1 MSGSVEIETDY
12 LVVGAGALG
21 MGFVDTLIEHCDAD
35 VVMID
40 RRHRPGGHWLES
52 YPFVQLHQP
61 SANYGVSSTPLGSD
75 RIELGGRDAGFHER
89 ASGTEICGYYDEIM
103 RHRLLASGRVRFFPM
118 CDYLDERRFRSR
130 LTGVETSVSVRRS
143 VVDATYM
150 ASRVPASDPPPFDVA
165 DGVRCVPVGALT
177 SVAKP
182 PAGYVIIGGGK
193 TAMDAVCWLLDQ
205 GCRPSDINW
214 IRPRESWILN
224 RALLQPGTGV
234 VSTFEGIVLELEA
247 IAESDSI
254 EQVYD
259 RLEELQVV
267 LRIDRSVQPTMLKG
281 ATASVGEVDQL
292 RRIENV
298 VRLGHVERIEPD
310 AIVLEQGSISTS
322 SGHLHIHCASAGLS
336 DNRPKAIFADDTITL
351 QPITRAASASP
362 TGLLG
367 FVEASPRS
375 TAEKNRLCP
384 PNPWFDTPFD
394 FTRHLLTGMKTEIEW
409 QRAPDLVSWVEA
421 SRLNLMKGLDQDPET
436 ATVADLQRRFLT
448 ALFPALAKLEE
459 LEAHA
464 SPAERARIFSSGA

>member
-1 MSGSVEIETDY
+1 M
-12 LVVGAGALG
+12 
-21 MGFVDTLIEHCDAD
+21 
-35 VVMID
+35 
-40 RRHRPGGHWLES
+40 
-52 YPFVQLHQP
+52 
-61 SANYGVSSTPLGSD
+61 
-75 RIELGGRDAGFHER
+75 
-89 ASGTEICGYYDEIM
+89 
-103 RHRLLASGRVRFFPM
+103 
-118 CDYLDERRFRSR
+118 
-130 LTGVETSVSVRRS
+130 
-143 VVDATYM
+143 
-150 ASRVPASDPPPFDVA
+150 
-165 DGVRCVPVGALT
+165 
-177 SVAKP
+177 
-182 PAGYVIIGGGK
+182 
-193 TAMDAVCWLLDQ
+193 
-205 GCRPSDINW
+205 
-214 IRPRESWILN
+214 
-224 RALLQPGTGV
+224 
-234 VSTFEGIVLELEA
+234 LELEA

-351 QPITRAASASP
+351 QPITRVSVSLS

-409 QRAPDLVSWVEA
+409 QSAPDLVSWVEA

-464 SPAERARIFSSGA
+464 SPAERARIFSSARVERLYSGPDGRAGACSRCGRVRPRRRADRLEPALPLPLDLRQ